1 MLNQNKQ
8 NVVFAGFFVRLSA
21 FLIDSI
27 IIGVFLS
34 FIKIPA
40 FFISF
45 HAPDLFLLK
54 PLLFSFS
61 LLDIILY
68 LVSIS
73 YFILLTY
80 LTGATLGKKLMKI
93 KVIKKDYEKLTI
105 LDVIYRESIAR
116 YLSSLMLFIGY
127 LLIIPEPQKSALH
140 DILCDTRVV
149 YNFTVL

>member
-8 NVVFAGFFVRLSA
+8 NVTFAGFFVRLSA

-40 FFISF
+40 FFISLVT
-45 HAPDLFLLK
+45 PDLFFLN

-68 LVSIS
+68 LISIS

-80 LTGATLGKKLMKI
+80 FTGATLGKKLMKI

-116 YLSSLMLFIGY
+116 YLSTLILFLGY
-127 LLIIPEPQKSALH
+127 LLIGPEPQKRGLH

-149 YNFTVL
+149 YSFTTF